1 MLDSGGGSSIYE
13 QMGSPSRPD
22 GNGAELAA
30 RWRCKQRSAVLDAM
44 AGVVGMAGN
53 PNMIGTLF
61 GLAQIKLEGRHV
73 NDVRWCAV

>member
-1 MLDSGGGSSIYE
+1 MSRWAPRVGQTETALNWPPGGVVSN
-13 QMGSPSRPD
+13 D
-22 GNGAELAA
+22 
-30 RWRCKQRSAVLDAM
+30 SAVLDAM